1 MRFAYKR
8 YEIPKSPLDGSTEIY
23 RPEIV
28 AHLIGEAGE
37 IYCLGLVDSGA
48 DSVVIGQTIARQI
61 GVKLQPKH
69 RWPVHGFSGH
79 TLEAVLGHVEVEI
92 VSRTESFCWQL
103 PVAVVTYPDLVN
115 EETVVLGQ
123 AGFLEYFDVRFLGD
137 AHVVELKPNAS
148 FPKKRRRKLA

>member
-8 YEIPKSPLDGSTEIY
+8 YEIPKSPLDGSTEIH

-28 AHLIGEAGE
+28 VHLIGEAGE
-37 IYCLGLVDSGA
+37 IYCLGLVDTGA

-79 TLEAVLGHVEVEI
+79 TLEAVLGHVEIEM

-123 AGFLEYFDVRFLGD
+123 SGFLEYFDVQFLGD
-137 AHVVELKPNAS
+137 AHVVELKPNTS